1 MMAIMLPL
9 CVFSQDPGV
18 VSAQDKQTATEVIE
32 NIKAIDSIKQVKS
45 IEIKKQMH
53 LISMIKKEI
62 EKLQRGKKV
71 KSSKEVIYTAA
82 TDTLKALKQ
91 DTDVI
96 YWEEIPRKWTG
107 RILNKEDTKIRLFR
121 FEEGRKV
128 YIN

>member
-18 VSAQDKQTATEVIE
+18 VSAQDQQTATEVIE

-71 KSSKEVIYTAA
+71 KSSKEVMYTAA
-82 TDTLKALKQ
+82 ADTLKALKQ